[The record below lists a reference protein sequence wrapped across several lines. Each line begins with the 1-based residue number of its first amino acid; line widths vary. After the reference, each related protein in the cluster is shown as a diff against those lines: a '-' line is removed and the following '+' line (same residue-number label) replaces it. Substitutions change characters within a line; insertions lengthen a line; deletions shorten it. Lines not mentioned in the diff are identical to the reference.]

1 MLNLTALLLAR
12 PTPIKHARFVRGYAM
27 SGCKESSE
35 LGLPTDM
42 EQKIAAAKAE
52 AKARSKVEAEKR
64 KQKMMS
70 DRKLDIAARFR
81 RAMEGRGW
89 LSTEE
94 VAKCVAISKSN
105 TLIALSGLAD
115 AGLIVKR
122 ALRNQKNQTKFEWS
136 WKK

>member
-1 MLNLTALLLAR
+1 MLNLTALLSAR
-12 PTPIKHARFVRGYAM
+12 PTPVKGGRFVRGYAM

-52 AKARSKVEAEKR
+52 AKARSKAQAEAR
-64 KQKMMS
+64 KEREMS
-70 DRKLDIAARFR
+70 ERKASIARRFEALMLDK
-81 RAMEGRGW
+81 GW
-89 LSTEE
+89 VTTEYM
-94 VAKCVAISKSN
+94 AKYSGVSKSHI
-105 TLIALSGLAD
+105 LIALSGLAD